1 MTSPATRADDPLTQ
15 LIGATIDRLVNLD
28 VSGYG
33 VIGRLY
39 EAAVA
44 RQGGPLTLRAAAR
57 LVEAVGADH
66 HVFLTGG
73 WILPGYL
80 AHGENDGPIGCAA
93 LARALSF
100 GLHARPIVLT
110 EERLVP
116 NVEATCRA
124 AGLLVYDVAELCQIT
139 ATAVPGVSVLPFPI
153 DDAAAS
159 TEAER
164 LVREYAPRAVIAIEK
179 NGPNRL
185 GVYHMV
191 GGTDNSA
198 NVAKVGRLF
207 EAAQRLGIL
216 TIGIGDR
223 GNEIG
228 FAVIHDVVAGLL
240 PFGTTCRCPCGAG
253 VADNTAVDVLVTSCV
268 SNWGAYGIAACLAE
282 LLQNPELL
290 HTPETE
296 AQLIQACA
304 QAGGFDGMSGRPVFA
319 MDGMRGE
326 VSVAIVELLR
336 EIIAAPA
343 SRKPAKMSTPLYA
356 KR

>member
-1 MTSPATRADDPLTQ
+1 MIAPAARAQDPLTQ
-15 LIGATIDRLVNLD
+15 LIGTNIDRLVNLD

-57 LVEAVGADH
+57 LAEVVGADDF
-66 HVFLTGG
+66 VFLTGG

-100 GLHARPIVLT
+100 GLHARPVVLT

-116 NVEATCRA
+116 NLQATCRT
-124 AGLLVYDVAELCQIT
+124 AGLLVYDAVELRQVS
-139 ATAVPGVSVLPFPI
+139 ATTVPGVAVLPFPI
-153 DDAAAS
+153 DDARATA
-159 TEAER
+159 EAER

-179 NGPNRL
+179 NGPNKR

-191 GGTDNSA
+191 AGTDNSA
-198 NVAKVGRLF
+198 QVAKLGRLF
-207 EAAQRLGIL
+207 EAARDAGAL

-228 FAVIHDVVAGLL
+228 FAVINDVVADLL
-240 PFGTTCRCPCGAG
+240 PFGATCKCPCGAG
-253 VADNTAVDVLVTSCV
+253 VADNTAVDILVTACV

-282 LLQNPELL
+282 LLQNAELL
-290 HTPETE
+290 HTPAVEGE
-296 AQLIQACA
+296 LIRECA
-304 QAGGFDGMSGRPVFA
+304 KAGGFDGMSGRPVFA

-356 KR
+356 QR